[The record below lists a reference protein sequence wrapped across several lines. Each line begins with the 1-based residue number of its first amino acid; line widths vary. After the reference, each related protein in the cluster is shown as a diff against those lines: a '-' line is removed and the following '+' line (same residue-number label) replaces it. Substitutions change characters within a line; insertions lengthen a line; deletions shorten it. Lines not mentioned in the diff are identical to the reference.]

1 MRKIYAILFFILVS
15 SLVNAQIKKNS
26 YLLGGQLSYINENY
40 SYDNF
45 TNQKRE
51 GGTIGISLGKA
62 FKENSVIGLNLNLSP
77 LKESNLFTGN
87 DTVTTRFN
95 HYNIGAFFREYKKL
109 AKDFYFFGQV
119 DGAAIIANQT
129 STYKLAAGD
138 VKYTQRGAFISVT
151 PGISYQVFKKMQLE
165 ITIPNILYTQYL
177 VSELN
182 SHIPQ
187 TKNSKSQQFSF
198 YSNLNSNTSLGWLGV
213 GFRFLL

>member
-1 MRKIYAILFFILVS
+1 MGKIHGVLFFILVS
-15 SLVNAQIKKNS
+15 FTGNAQIKKNT
-26 YLLGGQLSYINENY
+26 YLLGGQLSYFSENY
-40 SYDNF
+40 KYDNF
-45 TNQKRE
+45 TDQKRE

-77 LKESNLFTGN
+77 LKESNFYTGN
-87 DTVTTRFN
+87 DTVTTRYN
-95 HYNIGAFFREYKKL
+95 RYNIGAFFREYKKL

-177 VSELN
+177 VSKLN